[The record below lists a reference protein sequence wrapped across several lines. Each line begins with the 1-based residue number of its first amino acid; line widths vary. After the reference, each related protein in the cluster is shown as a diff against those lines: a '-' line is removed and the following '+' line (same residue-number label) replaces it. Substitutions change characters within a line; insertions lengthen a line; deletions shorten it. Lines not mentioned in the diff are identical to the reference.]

1 MIIFESPVSLAL
13 LCTLILLHVVTAIFN
28 GKISKILG
36 YVNIA
41 LHIIMILTL
50 LYDGVPID
58 EAALLYMISVFVYT
72 LARLLRSKIGGGEV

>member
-28 GKISKILG
+28 GKISKILR

-72 LARLLRSKIGGGEV
+72 LTRLLRSKIGGGEV

>member
-13 LCTLILLHVVTAIFN
+13 FCALILLHIVTAIFN
-28 GKISKILG
+28 GKISKILR

-72 LARLLRSKIGGGEV
+72 LTRLLRSKIGGGEV